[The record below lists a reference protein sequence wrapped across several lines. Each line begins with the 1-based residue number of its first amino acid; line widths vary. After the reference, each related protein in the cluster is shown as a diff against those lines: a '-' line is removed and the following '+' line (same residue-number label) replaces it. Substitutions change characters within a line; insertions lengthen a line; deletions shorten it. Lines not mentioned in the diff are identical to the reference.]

1 MAEIKFSRVWAM
13 PNSATFTIKPI
24 KEMVER
30 NIAGKEI
37 ILDPF
42 ARECKYGTITN
53 DLNPDF
59 KTDYHLDALDFLRM
73 FPDNYADCV
82 IYDPPYSLRQVSE
95 CYKGVGRDVTM
106 ETTQASWRAR
116 HLDEI
121 ARILKPNGIALC
133 FGWNSNGVGKTR
145 GFEMKEVLIVPHGG
159 SKNDTICTLERKVD
173 VDQREDK
180 DVSLEIPQEIP
191 YLQAAKVLREVSDAP
206 AADVDPYAVPVIRC
220 KDCTF
225 GHYIDY
231 GHMHCIHPCGLTTN
245 MTDDFCSYAERKE

>member
-1 MAEIKFSRVWAM
+1 MADIKFSRVWAM

-24 KEMVER
+24 REMVER
-30 NIAGKEI
+30 NIAGKEV

-59 KTDYHLDALDFLRM
+59 KTDYHLDALDFLKM

-95 CYKGVGRDVTM
+95 CYKGVGREVTM
-106 ETTQASWRAR
+106 ETTQSSWRAR

-121 ARILKPNGIALC
+121 ARVLKPNGVALC

-145 GFEMKEVLIVPHGG
+145 GFEMQEVLIVPHGG
-159 SKNDTICTLERKVD
+159 SKNDTICTVERKVNIN
-173 VDQREDK
+173 Q
-180 DVSLEIPQEIP
+180 
-191 YLQAAKVLREVSDAP
+191 
-206 AADVDPYAVPVIRC
+206 
-220 KDCTF
+220 
-225 GHYIDY
+225 
-231 GHMHCIHPCGLTTN
+231 
-245 MTDDFCSYAERKE
+245 KENDNATY